1 MRSGVLHKFLALLH
15 NSPREF
21 VHLWCCYE
29 AESDCVAMTLSDMR
43 FMSSF
48 VKIRLVAQNLNL
60 TEKYADLILN
70 GKLILVCKVCVSEC

>member
-1 MRSGVLHKFLALLH
+1 
-15 NSPREF
+15 
-21 VHLWCCYE
+21 
-29 AESDCVAMTLSDMR
+29 MR

-70 GKLILVCKVCVSEC
+70 GKLILVCKVCVSECWHQSGIFHATYIEAPMDWQDGRCHNGG